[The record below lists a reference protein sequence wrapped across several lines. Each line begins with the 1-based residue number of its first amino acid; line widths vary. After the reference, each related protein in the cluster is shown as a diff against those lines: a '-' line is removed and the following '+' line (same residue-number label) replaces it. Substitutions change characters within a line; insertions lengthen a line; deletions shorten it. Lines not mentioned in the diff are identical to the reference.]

1 MPDNARDE
9 AERLLREKR
18 AGRWYQAG
26 LRFRCLAPDC
36 VDCCSG
42 KRGAGYVWVKVEE
55 MQALAEFLRMEF
67 EPFTRKY
74 VRQASNRYSLIE
86 KPNKDCIFLRDG
98 GCSVYPAR
106 PGQCRTYPFWHEVM
120 ASEQTWAKESTQC
133 PGINH
138 DAPIVPA
145 DEVTR
150 QLNQDRENRGIP
162 ARD

>member
-1 MPDNARDE
+1 M
-9 AERLLREKR
+9 AESFKDHAARLLREKR
-18 AGRWYQAG
+18 AGRWYEAG
-26 LRFRCLAPDC
+26 LRFRCLAPNC

-42 KRGAGYVWVKVEE
+42 KRGAGYVWVKIEE
-55 MQALAEFLRMEF
+55 MQALADFLHMELDA
-67 EPFTRKY
+67 FTRKY
-74 VRQASNRYSLIE
+74 VRQAANRYSLIE

-120 ASEQTWAKESTQC
+120 AGPETWAKESTHC
-133 PGINH
+133 PGIHN